1 MIKQNNSLSIVE
13 ALEYTDS
20 KNESEAKL
28 KKFLEN
34 FKKLNVDEAKN
45 LREKLRGMELLKVGD
60 SHISK
65 IIDLVPENKEDLNK
79 IFTEVS
85 LDEDESKQILDAIEE
100 FK

>member
-1 MIKQNNSLSIVE
+1 MIKENNSLSIVE
-13 ALEYTDS
+13 ALEYADS
-20 KNESEAKL
+20 KNESEAKI
-28 KKFLEN
+28 KKFMGN
-34 FKKLNVDEAKN
+34 FKKLDIKEAKN
-45 LREKLRGMELLKVGD
+45 LREKIKGMELLKVGD

>member
-1 MIKQNNSLSIVE
+1 MIKQNNPLSIVE
-13 ALEYTDS
+13 ALEYADS
-20 KNESEAKL
+20 KNESEVKL
-28 KKFLEN
+28 KKFMEN
-34 FKKLNVDEAKN
+34 FEKLDVNEAKN
-45 LREKLRGMELLKVGD
+45 LREKLKMMELLKVKN

-100 FK
+100 FM

>member
-20 KNESEAKL
+20 KNESEAKI
-28 KKFLEN
+28 KKFMNE
-34 FKKLNVDEAKN
+34 FKKLKIDDAKK
-45 LREKLRGMELLKVGD
+45 LREKLKVMELLKMKD

-65 IIDLVPENKEDLNK
+65 IIDLIPEDKENLNK
-79 IFTEVS
+79 IFTDVS

-100 FK
+100 FR

>member
-1 MIKQNNSLSIVE
+1 MIKENNSLSIVE

-20 KNESEAKL
+20 KNESEVKI
-28 KKFLEN
+28 KKFMGN
-34 FKKLNVDEAKN
+34 FKKLDIKEAKN
-45 LREKLRGMELLKVGD
+45 LREKIKGMELLKVRD

-79 IFTEVS
+79 IFTEVG

-100 FK
+100 FR